1 MSDRTSALGAAFKPG
16 LYGDRRNGEGVT
28 LSEEFFDFT
37 AEIAAFPG
45 KEEAVSKLIS
55 KAGARIDGSMSFQVA
70 QYRWLAAGTLKFRAA
85 LENGID
91 ENQGSFIDLTHGR
104 SAMSVSG
111 PKAEWV
117 LSKLFA
123 VNFREAAFPAGTGLA
138 TMHHDIFAQIYRSGA
153 QCFDIFV
160 YRSFARSFWHALCR
174 AAEEV
179 GYEVARG

>member
-1 MSDRTSALGAAFKPG
+1 MSDRASALGEEFKPG
-16 LYGDRRNGEGVT
+16 QFGDVSNNAGVT
-28 LSEEFFDFT
+28 LAESFFGFT

-45 KEEAVSKLIS
+45 HEEAVAKLIG
-55 KAGARIDGSMSFQVA
+55 KAEARFDGSLSFQIA
-70 QYRWLAAGTLKFRAA
+70 RNRWLAAGPAKFRTA

-104 SAMSVSG
+104 SVFTISG

-123 VNFREAAFPAGTGLA
+123 VDFRVRSFPAKTGLA
-138 TMHHDIFAQIYRSGA
+138 TMHHDTFAQIYRSGA
-153 QCFDIFV
+153 QSFEVFV
-160 YRSFARSFWHALCR
+160 LRSFARSFWKTLCH

-179 GYEVARG
+179 GYEIM

>member
-1 MSDRTSALGAAFKPG
+1 MSDRASAIGADFKAG
-16 LYGDRRNGEGVT
+16 LYGDVTDGAGVT
-28 LSEEFFDFT
+28 LSEAFFDFT

-55 KAGARIDGSMSFQVA
+55 KAGARIDGSMSFQFA
-70 QYRWLAAGTLKFRAA
+70 QYRWLAAGTLKFRAG

-91 ENQGSFIDLTHGR
+91 GAQGSFVDLSHGR
-104 SAMSVSG
+104 SAITVRG
-111 PKAEWV
+111 RKAEWV

-123 VNFREAAFPAGTGLA
+123 VDFRGAAFPAGTGLA

-153 QCFDIFV
+153 QSFDIFV